1 MSVKK
6 MTEIKKLSTLK
17 SKLEGELDALKDE
30 QKLLSRQIN
39 DKNNQ
44 IENVENQIKKLKK
57 DSNNLIVSEHALL
70 RYIERVIGID
80 LDDIANNILTEEVVN
95 QYKSL
100 GNGTYSVNGGDFKVV
115 IKDKTVLS
123 ILK

>member
-6 MTEIKKLSTLK
+6 MTEMKKLSTLK

-30 QKLLSRQIN
+30 QKLLSKQIN
-39 DKNNQ
+39 AKNTQ
-44 IENVENQIKKLKK
+44 IENIENQIKKLKK
-57 DSNNLIVSEHALL
+57 DSNGLIVSEHALL
-70 RYIERVIGID
+70 RYIERVIGIN
-80 LDDIANNILTEEVVN
+80 LDDIANNILTEEVIK
-95 QYKSL
+95 QYSSL

-115 IKDKTVLS
+115 IKDKMVLS